1 MISVILE
8 LNNVSF
14 HYAGSRTVLHDVN
27 LSVRRNELI
36 IITGESGAG
45 KSTVLKLLNRFCD
58 YRSGNILLDGIE
70 LKKYGIAELRR
81 SIIYLPQLP
90 VMIDGS
96 VEQNL
101 SFPFTFKIHRGKT
114 FDTVEVRKWLD
125 HFQLNL
131 PLHTDALTLSIGQRQ
146 RIALIRAII
155 LRPQV
160 LLLDEPG
167 ASLDRKNRE
176 LIDEMIASLIRNTGV
191 TVIMATHTSEGSSYS
206 SYRGFRVSEGRLN
219 ALPEGDA

>member
-1 MISVILE
+1 MSFYIIE
-8 LNNVSF
+8 LKKVSF
-14 HYAGSRTVLHDVN
+14 HYPGNRPVLNGVN
-27 LSVRRNELI
+27 LSVSRNELI

-58 YRSGNILLDGIE
+58 HSSGNILLNGME
-70 LKKYGIAELRR
+70 LKRYDIAQLRR
-81 SIIYLPQLP
+81 SIIYIPQLP

-101 SFPFTFKIHRGKT
+101 SFPFTFKVHGGKN
-114 FDTVEVRKWLD
+114 FDTLEVRKWLD
-125 HFQLNL
+125 HFQLDL
-131 PLHTDALTLSIGQRQ
+131 PLHRNALTLSVGQRQ

-176 LIDEMIASLIRNTGV
+176 LIDEMIASLMKTTGV
-191 TVIMATHTSEGSSYS
+191 TVIMATHMSEGSLYS
-206 SYRGFRVSEGRLN
+206 SYRSFRVSEGRLKF
-219 ALPEGDA
+219 LPEKDD